1 MPMPVTAL
9 APEIPPTLVLE
20 PNDQAPRL
28 ARRFLAEWFAEWGIE
43 DDYIGRLVVCEL
55 VTNSLQHGTGPIVVR
70 VFRNEPD
77 GRPVVEVWDGG
88 EGRPKVQP
96 EDDSSTSG
104 RGLQL
109 MARLVHQW
117 GVRPLNEG
125 GKVTWAKL
133 R

>member
-1 MPMPVTAL
+1 M
-9 APEIPPTLVLE
+9 
-20 PNDQAPRL
+20 QRSRQRFRPRSSSSPL
-28 ARRFLAEWFAEWGIE
+28 TRHLGSHDGSLAEWFAEWGIE
-43 DDYIGRLVVCEL
+43 DDHVGRLVMCEL
-55 VTNSLQHGTGPIVVR
+55 VTNSYRHGAGPIVVR
-70 VFRNEPD
+70 VFRDEHD

-88 EGRPKVQP
+88 EGRPAVRP

-104 RGLQL
+104 RGLHL
-109 MARLVHQW
+109 VARLVHEW